1 MLQPVATFL
10 CSQTVP
16 LPKPFAE
23 KLAEVLSERI
33 AASDQS
39 IREFGKEHA
48 WEYSHISKVLSGK
61 LEPGP
66 VVVGRVLALVTPETA
81 ERILR
86 DYLAHRRLEVE
97 ELAQHFRKR
106 K

>member
-1 MLQPVATFL
+1 MPCTFGL
-10 CSQTVP
+10 RSVV
-16 LPKPFAE
+16 KSAKSFAE
-23 KLAEVLSERI
+23 KLADVLAERI
-33 AASDQS
+33 ADQS
-39 IREFGKEHA
+39 IREFGKEHG

-66 VVVGRVLALVTPETA
+66 TVVGRVLALVTQETA